1 MDLPSRL
8 PPTEQPNPLSQDLDR
23 LDPLELARL
32 MNRQDAGVPAAVA
45 EALPQ
50 IAQAIQ
56 AIAAAMAQGGRLF
69 YQGAGT
75 SGRLA
80 ALDAA
85 ELGPTFSLEP
95 GRAIALIAG
104 GPVALTQ
111 AVEGAEDDADQG
123 TADLAAHDFHPP
135 DVLVALAAS
144 GRTPYVLGGLRHA
157 NRLGA
162 VTIGVACNPDTP
174 LLAEAHIPIL
184 VLTGPEVLAGSTR
197 LKAGTAQKLVLNML
211 STGAMVRLGKVY
223 GNRMVDVQ
231 PANQKLRNRAL
242 GMVME
247 LVGVD
252 EGRAR
257 ALLDASG
264 WQVKVAVVMGL
275 AQVDADR
282 ARAALDA
289 AGGRIREALARL
301 GQM

>member
-1 MDLPSRL
+1 MVMVL

-23 LDPLELARL
+23 LTPLELARL

-50 IAQAIQ
+50 IARAIQ
-56 AIAAAMAQGGRLF
+56 AIAEGMVQGGRLF

-75 SGRLA
+75 SGRLG

-95 GRAIALIAG
+95 GRAVALIAG
-104 GPVALTQ
+104 GPTALTQ
-111 AVEGAEDDADQG
+111 SVEGAEDDPDQG
-123 TADLAAHDFHPP
+123 AADLDAHGFRPP

-144 GRTPYVLGGLRHA
+144 GRTPYVLGGLRRA
-157 NRLGA
+157 NGLGA

-174 LLAEAHIPIL
+174 LLAEARIPIL
-184 VLTGPEVLAGSTR
+184 VLTGPEVLTGSTR

-231 PANQKLRNRAL
+231 PANRKLRRRAV
-242 GMVME
+242 GMVMD

-252 EGRAR
+252 EGQAWE
-257 ALLDASG
+257 LLEASG
-264 WQVKVAVVMGL
+264 WQVKVAVVMGISG
-275 AQVDADR
+275 AGAAE
-282 ARAALDA
+282 ARAALER
-289 AGGRIREALARL
+289 AGGRVREALVQLMRH
-301 GQM
+301 G